1 MNRLLIPLL
10 ILLGSLLFSWFWNCN
25 RKDYCPDCQPKA
37 SVTELASVPVLAD
50 TVTVQAEDTTQA
62 NLTPEEK
69 VLFEPLDVYFQSGK
83 SSINRTEEIN
93 AWLSTAKTYLEKNPN
108 EKLSLTG
115 YTDSDGDDD
124 SNIVL
129 SKKRAGIVKAILVKD
144 GFADADLTLIGK
156 GETEPIADNDTPENK
171 AKNRRVSIRL
181 IK

>member
-25 RKDYCPDCQPKA
+25 RKDYCPDCQPRA

-93 AWLSTAKTYLEKNPN
+93 TWLSTAKTYLEKNPN

-129 SKKRAGIVKAILVKD
+129 SKKRADIVKAILVKD
-144 GFADADLTLIGK
+144 GFADADLILIGK

>member
-144 GFADADLTLIGK
+144 GFADADLILIGK

>member
-37 SVTELASVPVLAD
+37 IVAEVAAAPVVAD
-50 TVTVQAEDTTQA
+50 TVTVQTEDTTQA

-93 AWLSTAKTYLEKNPN
+93 TWLTAAKAYLEKNPN
-108 EKLSLTG
+108 EKLSLAG
-115 YTDSDGDDD
+115 HTDSDGDDA
-124 SNIVL
+124 SNVAL
-129 SKKRAGIVKAILVKD
+129 SEKRASIVKAILVKD
-144 GFADADLTLIGK
+144 GFADAGLTVIGK
-156 GETEPIADNDTPENK
+156 GESEPIAENDTPENK

>member
-1 MNRLLIPLL
+1 MNRFLIPLL

-37 SVTELASVPVLAD
+37 IVAAAPVVAD
-50 TVTVQAEDTTQA
+50 TVAIQATVDTTQV

-93 AWLSTAKTYLEKNPN
+93 TWLETAQKYLEKNPN
-108 EKLSLTG
+108 ERLSLTG
-115 YTDSDGDDD
+115 HTDSDGNEAL
-124 SNIVL
+124 NISL
-129 SKKRAGIVKAILVKD
+129 SEKRASIVKGILTKE
-144 GFADADLTLIGK
+144 GFSAANLQLIGK
-156 GETEPIADNDTPENK
+156 GESEPIAGNDTPEDK

>member
-37 SVTELASVPVLAD
+37 AVAAAPIVAD
-50 TVTVQAEDTTQA
+50 TVAVQTEDTTQA
-62 NLTPEEK
+62 MLTPEEK

-93 AWLSTAKTYLEKNPN
+93 TWLATAKAYLEKNPN
-108 EKLSLTG
+108 EKLSVTG
-115 YTDSDGDDD
+115 HTDSDGDDA
-124 SNIVL
+124 SNLAL
-129 SKKRAGIVKAILVKD
+129 SERRAGIVKGILVKD
-144 GFADADLTLIGK
+144 GFGDAGLTVVGK
-156 GETEPIADNDTPENK
+156 GEVEPIAENDTPENK

>member
-37 SVTELASVPVLAD
+37 AVAAAPIVAD
-50 TVTVQAEDTTQA
+50 TVTVQTEDTTQA
-62 NLTPEEK
+62 MLTPEEK

-93 AWLSTAKTYLEKNPN
+93 TWLTTAKAYLEKNPN
-108 EKLSLTG
+108 EKLSVTG
-115 YTDSDGDDD
+115 HTDSDGDDAL
-124 SNIVL
+124 NIAL
-129 SKKRAGIVKAILVKD
+129 SEKRAGIVKAILVKD
-144 GFADADLTLIGK
+144 GFADAGLTVIGK
-156 GETEPIADNDTPENK
+156 GESEPIAENDTPDNK

>member
-25 RKDYCPDCQPKA
+25 RKDYYPDCQPKA

-93 AWLSTAKTYLEKNPN
+93 TWLSTAKTYLEKNPN

-129 SKKRAGIVKAILVKD
+129 SKKRADIVKAILVKD
-144 GFADADLTLIGK
+144 GFADADLILIGK

>member
-1 MNRLLIPLL
+1 LIPLL

-93 AWLSTAKTYLEKNPN
+93 TWLSTAKTYLEKNPN

-129 SKKRAGIVKAILVKD
+129 SKKRADIVKAILVKD
-144 GFADADLTLIGK
+144 GFADADLILIGK

>member
-37 SVTELASVPVLAD
+37 AVAAAPIVAD
-50 TVTVQAEDTTQA
+50 TVTVQTEDTTQA
-62 NLTPEEK
+62 MLTPEEK

-93 AWLSTAKTYLEKNPN
+93 TWLTTAKAYLEKNPN
-108 EKLSLTG
+108 EKLSVTG
-115 YTDSDGDDD
+115 HTDSDGDDAL
-124 SNIVL
+124 NIAL
-129 SKKRAGIVKAILVKD
+129 SEKRAGIVKAILVKD
-144 GFADADLTLIGK
+144 GFADAGLTVIGK
-156 GETEPIADNDTPENK
+156 GESEPIAENDTPENK

>member
-93 AWLSTAKTYLEKNPN
+93 TWLSTAKTYLEKNPN

-129 SKKRAGIVKAILVKD
+129 SKKRADIVKAILVKD
-144 GFADADLTLIGK
+144 GFADADLILIGK

>member
-93 AWLSTAKTYLEKNPN
+93 TWLSTAKTYLEKNPN

-144 GFADADLTLIGK
+144 GFADADLILIGK